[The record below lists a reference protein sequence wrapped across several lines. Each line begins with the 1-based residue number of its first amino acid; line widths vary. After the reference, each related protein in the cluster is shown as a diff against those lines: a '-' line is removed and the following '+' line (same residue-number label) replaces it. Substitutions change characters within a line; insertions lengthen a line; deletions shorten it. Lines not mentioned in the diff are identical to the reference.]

1 MHFFPESLE
10 RYAED
15 HTTSESELLKKLNRE
30 TQARI
35 YMPQMISGH
44 LQGQLLRM
52 ISLLIRPK
60 NILEIG
66 TFTGYSA
73 ICMSDGLQPGGTL
86 YTIDINEELREMAEQ
101 YFKQAGIS
109 EKVNYKIGDATNIIS
124 ELNATFDLVFID
136 ADKINYSKYYE
147 LVFDKVRRGGV
158 ILADNVLWSGKVIEE
173 VRDDETNALIAF
185 NDRIQQD
192 SRVDNVLLTQRD
204 GLMMIRKK

>member
-35 YMPQMISGH
+35 YMPQMVSGH

-60 NILEIG
+60 SILEIG

-109 EKVNYKIGDATNIIS
+109 EKVNYKIGDATNIIP

>member
-109 EKVNYKIGDATNIIS
+109 EKVNYKIGDATNIIP

-136 ADKINYSKYYE
+136 ADKINYSKYYK
-147 LVFDKVRRGGV
+147 LVFDKVRSGGV

-173 VRDDETNALIAF
+173 VSDDETNALIAF

>member
-35 YMPQMISGH
+35 YMPQMVSGH

-109 EKVNYKIGDATNIIS
+109 EKVNYKIGDATNIIP

-147 LVFDKVRRGGV
+147 LVFDKVRSGGV

>member
-15 HTTSESELLKKLNRE
+15 HTTFESELLKKLNRE

-109 EKVNYKIGDATNIIS
+109 EKVNYKIGDATNIIP